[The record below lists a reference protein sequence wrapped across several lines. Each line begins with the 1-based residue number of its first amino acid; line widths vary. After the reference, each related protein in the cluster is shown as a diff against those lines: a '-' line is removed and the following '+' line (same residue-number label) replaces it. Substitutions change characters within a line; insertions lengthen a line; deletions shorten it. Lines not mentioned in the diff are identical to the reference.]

1 MKTQAF
7 LALVAGILAVHTA
20 VLYFVVSG
28 SSVPEKGVEQ
38 GQVSDLP
45 QQAWTSS
52 QNADSSAAGT
62 ASSVPEGK
70 NAAGGNGTAWQ
81 KSRTEAG
88 SETGPGPGSGAVPGI
103 PDPAPVSEIP
113 FIGDAGGYLPRPAN
127 FGKPLDYRYALRGKI
142 PALPLSASAETGI
155 LVDLN
160 TRYVLWAKNPDT
172 PHPIASMTKI
182 MTLLLA
188 YEDILSARGG
198 ITMDTPVKVS
208 RAAALVNESQVY
220 LDERETFTL
229 RDLMKA
235 TSIKSAN
242 DAAWLIA
249 ERLGG
254 GDASGFVKR
263 MNLYASALG
272 MRHTRFFNPH
282 GLPGKNAKSD
292 NVSSPADMVIL
303 TEHTL
308 LYPQLMEWASTRSAD
323 FREPGAKGHIIMR
336 NHNNLLPGARNA
348 CKGVDGLKTG
358 FTNRAGFCITATCE
372 RSGRRL
378 VAVLTGFRNL
388 RERDRFAAS
397 LIDWGYARAADP
409 AAALKKDPYL
419 PERPSASAGKSA
431 SKKKK

>member
-28 SSVPEKGVEQ
+28 SSSGSEEEKK
-38 GQVSDLP
+38 SPALDLP
-45 QQAWTSS
+45 QTLPSS
-52 QNADSSAAGT
+52 RDADPSAAGRTLST
-62 ASSVPEGK
+62 AEGK
-70 NAAGGNGTAWQ
+70 NAAESGGATRQ
-81 KSRTEAG
+81 KLR
-88 SETGPGPGSGAVPGI
+88 SETGAETGAGSGRGAVPEI
-103 PDPAPVSEIP
+103 PEPQPVSDIP

-127 FGKPLDYRYALRGKI
+127 FGKPLDYRYAVRGKI
-142 PALPLSASAETGI
+142 PALPQSASAATGI

-160 TRYVLWAKNPDT
+160 TRHVLWAKNPDT

-220 LDERETFTL
+220 LDERETFTM
-229 RDLMKA
+229 RELMKA

-254 GDASGFVKR
+254 GDASRFVKR

-323 FREPGAKGHIIMR
+323 FRERGTKGHIVMR

-348 CKGVDGLKTG
+348 CEGVDGLKTG
-358 FTNRAGFCITATCE
+358 FTNRAGFCVTATCE

-388 RERDRFAAS
+388 RERDAFAQS

-409 AAALKKDPYL
+409 AAALKKDPYV
-419 PERPSASAGKSA
+419 PPRSASARGNA
-431 SKKKK
+431 AKKKK

>member
-220 LDERETFTL
+220 LDERESVWAAETPP
-229 RDLMKA
+229 DL
-235 TSIKSAN
+235 
-242 DAAWLIA
+242 
-249 ERLGG
+249 
-254 GDASGFVKR
+254 
-263 MNLYASALG
+263 
-272 MRHTRFFNPH
+272 
-282 GLPGKNAKSD
+282 
-292 NVSSPADMVIL
+292 
-303 TEHTL
+303 
-308 LYPQLMEWASTRSAD
+308 
-323 FREPGAKGHIIMR
+323 
-336 NHNNLLPGARNA
+336 
-348 CKGVDGLKTG
+348 
-358 FTNRAGFCITATCE
+358 
-372 RSGRRL
+372 
-378 VAVLTGFRNL
+378 
-388 RERDRFAAS
+388 
-397 LIDWGYARAADP
+397 
-409 AAALKKDPYL
+409 
-419 PERPSASAGKSA
+419 
-431 SKKKK
+431 